1 MGKTFYVLHSNE
13 MFQEKDLHIF
23 KHTAGNLIA
32 VFCPLRCTQCP
43 GFSCSISAQW
53 RVWQHLCQVQ
63 KSRWLY
69 TQSSTYCRIQTIA
82 NSTWQK
88 KEPLIQDIPTRWNS
102 TFNMIKSICRNKPH
116 IKFVIP
122 ITAETDKLQ
131 TGNET
136 RCLQVNLT
144 EHILSFRPIF
154 SKDVKDRVCQY
165 VCKIWC
171 FCPSSSSLSLLNL
184 AHIAVIKHKSLQPK
198 KKFIILLCW
207 A

>member
-1 MGKTFYVLHSNE
+1 MNPWIKTNYRKWAKHFMCCTAMKCFRKKICTFSNIL
-13 MFQEKDLHIF
+13 QEIWSLCF
-23 KHTAGNLIA
+23 VPCVA
-32 VFCPLRCTQCP
+32 QCP

-63 KSRWLY
+63 KSQWLY

-154 SKDVKDRVCQY
+154 
-165 VCKIWC
+165 
-171 FCPSSSSLSLLNL
+171 F
-184 AHIAVIKHKSLQPK
+184 
-198 KKFIILLCW
+198 
-207 A
+207 